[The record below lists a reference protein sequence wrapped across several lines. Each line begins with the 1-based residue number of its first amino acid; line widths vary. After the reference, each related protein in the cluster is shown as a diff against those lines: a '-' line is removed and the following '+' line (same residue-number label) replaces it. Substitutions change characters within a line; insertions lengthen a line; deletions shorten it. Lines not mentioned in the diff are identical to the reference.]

1 MRNCRAGH
9 RAHVAHH
16 EALVTHT
23 HSFTVREKER
33 ERMAAAAAKD
43 TEAVATRLLEAR
55 AYLRD
60 FEQRHDPTDM
70 EQQQVLREMRDHVG
84 ALERLAGEWV
94 REVMTAMC
102 MCMSTY
108 SE

>member
-1 MRNCRAGH
+1 MNTSISSPPSLSPSLSTIHLSLSRTLRRG
-9 RAHVAHH
+9 
-16 EALVTHT
+16 
-23 HSFTVREKER
+23 ER

-55 AYLRD
+55 AYLHD

-94 REVMTAMC
+94 REVMTAMY
-102 MCMSTY
+102 M
-108 SE
+108 